1 MLKGYMACLNKLCC
15 FIHHQS
21 IATHARTPTPTHTYT
36 HTRTHTYTHNG
47 PRYEVRDSKGA
58 IVVART
64 ISEAARKLG
73 LMAAESTGAGN
84 LLSIVQING
93 KDVAF
98 LHVPCTQPPT

>member
-1 MLKGYMACLNKLCC
+1 M
-15 FIHHQS
+15 
-21 IATHARTPTPTHTYT
+21 
-36 HTRTHTYTHNG
+36 
-47 PRYEVRDSKGA
+47 
-58 IVVART
+58 VART